1 MKMRYCLLIGSV
13 LGSLL
18 AGTADVRA
26 DSGDLPQGA
35 QKRVDDAY
43 RRRNFTFSDFG
54 RDYGEFKNYLN
65 REYGFDYSFD
75 VSYMPQ
81 RGAPNGRK
89 TAYQTLISPSFTWTA
104 FNNEYGTG
112 TLNFAYTVARY
123 GGSQAARI
131 GGNIGAVTE
140 INDYDDKSN
149 AYNELYYSYQAGGS
163 WKWLTVAAGQF
174 PLSNFD
180 GTAYDSNQ
188 QVNFINYA
196 LSQNASSTYSTAGGG
211 AYLQATPN
219 SEWTFAVGAQDATNV
234 DGISVRVNN
243 LNEEHYA
250 TFGYIA
256 YSPTIKGLGAGQ
268 YSVLLYNQPW
278 VEEQKQTTN
287 GWSVNLS
294 QAIGDKLTVFGRVNG
309 VSGSTAEIN
318 QSWVLGMVYN
328 NPLDR
333 NPLDQ
338 IGLAFAYN
346 KIDGKAVGEELS
358 HDSEKVLEAYW
369 AWGISKWMTIT
380 PDIQFYIDPALN
392 PKSDYGT
399 VFSLRA
405 SFFF

>member
-104 FNNEYGTG
+104 FDNEYGTG

-149 AYNELYYSYQAGGS
+149 AFNELYYSYQAGGS

-174 PLSNFD
+174 PLPTL
-180 GTAYDSNQ
+180 TAP
-188 QVNFINYA
+188 
-196 LSQNASSTYSTAGGG
+196 L
-211 AYLQATPN
+211 
-219 SEWTFAVGAQDATNV
+219 
-234 DGISVRVNN
+234 
-243 LNEEHYA
+243 
-250 TFGYIA
+250 
-256 YSPTIKGLGAGQ
+256 TI
-268 YSVLLYNQPW
+268 
-278 VEEQKQTTN
+278 QT
-287 GWSVNLS
+287 S
-294 QAIGDKLTVFGRVNG
+294 R
-309 VSGSTAEIN
+309 
-318 QSWVLGMVYN
+318 
-328 NPLDR
+328 
-333 NPLDQ
+333 
-338 IGLAFAYN
+338 
-346 KIDGKAVGEELS
+346 
-358 HDSEKVLEAYW
+358 
-369 AWGISKWMTIT
+369 
-380 PDIQFYIDPALN
+380 
-392 PKSDYGT
+392 
-399 VFSLRA
+399 
-405 SFFF
+405 